1 MTEDFIQ
8 KLMISKQIMDR
19 HKDIPRGNASDNI
32 NIPNNIE
39 LQSFD
44 TPNAV
49 YNLPEEFSTSS
60 YSPPVNST
68 ANSPALTEDRIQKS
82 KLPDE
87 IKRLMIEHPIQKP
100 ESYNP
105 TLSNDI
111 IEKAAKLMNNN
122 KNSVIEN
129 KKVNYTNSQ
138 NNDLKSLIRE
148 TLEEILQENGLL
160 TESETKSNDLFTF
173 RVGKHIFE
181 GKISKIKKVK

>member
-19 HKDIPRGNASDNI
+19 HKVIPRGNASDNI

-49 YNLPEEFSTSS
+49 YNLPEEFSTSN
-60 YSPPVNST
+60 YSPPVSST
-68 ANSPALTEDRIQKS
+68 ANPPALTEDRIQKS

-122 KNSVIEN
+122 KSNVVEN
-129 KKVNYTNSQ
+129 KKVDYPQSQ
-138 NNDLKSLIRE
+138 NNNLKSLIRE

>member
-19 HKDIPRGNASDNI
+19 HKEIPRGNASDNV
-32 NIPNNIE
+32 NIPNNVE
-39 LQSFD
+39 LQSFN
-44 TPNAV
+44 TPSAV
-49 YNLPEEFSTSS
+49 YNVPEEFTSSS
-60 YSPPVNST
+60 YSAPVNP
-68 ANSPALTEDRIQKS
+68 PALTEDRIQKS

-122 KNSVIEN
+122 KNNVVEN